1 MNKSLRGE
9 YDNYFYRSS
18 TEMSLAEQ
26 LDSAK
31 KALISATR
39 LSQINKNDYWSN
51 KIIEI
56 RKKIQ
61 QLEQLMLNS

>member
-9 YDNYFYRSS
+9 YDKYFYRSS